1 MTKLIGYAR
10 VSTKALLPVFKTG
23 GLSRVRFY
31 TVGTRC
37 GSAQLVGQHHF
48 HLCSF
53 LARSPGCC
61 CPQVAH
67 THRSALMY
75 ICDLKDALVFPPQ
88 APPTTGSSFR
98 SCCTQAGLLCKIAS
112 LPFRTLRAS
121 YLLRYAPCP
130 CASFVPHWRITW
142 RAYQTSYQ
150 RLMLC
155 TPFFADVSSSFLLRT
170 LSALFE
176 HSITRFS
183 LYLSP
188 HLMHPISQELA
199 K

>member
-23 GLSRVRFY
+23 GLLRVRFY

-53 LARSPGCC
+53 LACFRLLLSAGCTHAPFSADVHLRSQRCSC
-61 CPQVAH
+61 VS
-67 THRSALMY
+67 SASS
-75 ICDLKDALVFPPQ
+75 
-88 APPTTGSSFR
+88 PTTGSSFR

-130 CASFVPHWRITW
+130 CASFVPHSHISW
-142 RAYQTSYQ
+142 RAYQTSYHL
-150 RLMLC
+150 LMLC
-155 TPFFADVSSSFLLRT
+155 TSLFSQTFLRRSSLEPCLLFSSTASLVSR
-170 LSALFE
+170 
-176 HSITRFS
+176 SIYRHTS
-183 LYLSP
+183 C
-188 HLMHPISQELA
+188 IQ
-199 K
+199 

>member
-1 MTKLIGYAR
+1 M
-10 VSTKALLPVFKTG
+10 
-23 GLSRVRFY
+23 
-31 TVGTRC
+31 
-37 GSAQLVGQHHF
+37 
-48 HLCSF
+48 CSF
-53 LARSPGCC
+53 LACFRLLLSAGCTHAPFSADVHLRSQRCSC
-61 CPQVAH
+61 VS
-67 THRSALMY
+67 SASS
-75 ICDLKDALVFPPQ
+75 
-88 APPTTGSSFR
+88 PTTGSSFR

-183 LYLSP
+183 LYLSS
-188 HLMHPISQELA
+188 HLMHLISQELA
-199 K
+199 KPIFAGRRLVKLE